1 MQTQPSPSQPSSP
14 SSFWLA
20 NQPYLLL
27 SLTSLFWAGN
37 AVVGRFAAGRVPP
50 ITLSFL
56 RWAIAFLI
64 ILPMA
69 WPHLK
74 RDASAIRARLPVM
87 VLMAVTGIGAFNTL
101 QYLSLEYTTALN
113 VLLLQSIG
121 PLFVA
126 IWSLMLLGVRLTR
139 MQGIGIV
146 LSVVGVLTIL
156 TQGNPALLSSITLNR
171 GDVLFL
177 IALAIFS
184 LYSVLTLKRPA
195 IHALSFAAFT
205 FGVGALCVLP
215 LFLWEFAT
223 RAPMQIALSSFL
235 SIAYVSIFPSVL
247 AYLCFNR
254 GVALIGANR
263 AALFLH
269 LVPVFGS
276 VLAIVFLGEHPQ
288 TVDPEAADTR
298 WPTRLPETRRSMITG
313 TACESI
319 LRGLARATARSPA
332 LRPISSGLRR
342 SDQWIAEV

>member
-1 MQTQPSPSQPSSP
+1 MDKQTSPLQPTPSPSSSL
-14 SSFWLA
+14 WLA

-37 AVVGRFAAGRVPP
+37 AVVGRYAAGRVPP

-56 RWAIAFLI
+56 RWTIAFLI
-64 ILPMA
+64 ILPIA
-69 WPHLK
+69 WPHLR
-74 RDASAIRARLPVM
+74 RDATAIRARLPLM
-87 VLMAVTGIGAFNTL
+87 ILMSVLGIGAFNTL
-101 QYLSLEYTTALN
+101 QYISLQYTTALN

-126 IWSLMLLGVRLTR
+126 VWSLLLLGVRLTT
-139 MQGIGIV
+139 MQAVGIV
-146 LSVVGVLTIL
+146 LSIVGVLTIL

-177 IALAIFS
+177 IAILIFS
-184 LYSVLTLKRPA
+184 LYSVLTLKRPT

-215 LFLWEFAT
+215 VFIWELAT
-223 RAPMQIALSSFL
+223 RETIQIAASSFF

-254 GVALIGANR
+254 GLALIGANR

-276 VLAIVFLGEHPQ
+276 VLAIVFLGERPTIYHLIGYAL
-288 TVDPEAADTR
+288 VLSGIAVAAR
-298 WPTRLPETRRSMITG
+298 KPRV
-313 TACESI
+313 A
-319 LRGLARATARSPA
+319 PA
-332 LRPISSGLRR
+332 G
-342 SDQWIAEV
+342 